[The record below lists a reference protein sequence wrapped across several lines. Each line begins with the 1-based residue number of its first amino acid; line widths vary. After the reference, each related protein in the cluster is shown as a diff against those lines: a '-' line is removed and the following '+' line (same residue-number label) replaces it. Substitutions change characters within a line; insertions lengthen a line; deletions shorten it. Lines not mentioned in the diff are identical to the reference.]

1 MSLSSSP
8 IRSALVAQLLG
19 GITAAVLLHFAY
31 PQWPEEPLTAA
42 VLQGACAALI
52 GNWLGA
58 PKWWLAIHCSFLP
71 AMVLASRLELAPGWY
86 SAAFVL
92 LLLIYWRTDKSRV
105 PLYLS
110 NATTAAA
117 LVQLLPSG
125 PCRVV
130 DLGCGQGGL
139 LLRLARARGDCQFVG
154 IEHAPLPWLW
164 ARLTSLG
171 QANLQIIYG
180 DFWQQHLASFDI
192 VYAFLSPHPM
202 PRLMAKA
209 RAEMRSG
216 TLLVS
221 NSFAL
226 PGTAAERV
234 VAVADRRATQLHCY
248 RI

>member
-1 MSLSSSP
+1 MQFSSSP
-8 IRSALVAQLLG
+8 LRSALVAQLLG
-19 GITAAVLLHFAY
+19 GIAAAALLRLGY
-31 PQWPEEPLTAA
+31 PQWLGVPLAAA
-42 VLQGACAALI
+42 VVQGACAALI

-58 PKWWLAIHCSFLP
+58 PKWWLAIHCGFLP
-71 AMVLASRLELAPGWY
+71 SMVLASRLELAPGWY

-117 LVQLLPSG
+117 LVQLLPPQ
-125 PCRVV
+125 PCRVI

-139 LLRLARARGDCQFVG
+139 LLRLARARCDCQFVG

-171 QANLQIIYG
+171 QANLQIILG
-180 DFWQQHLASFDI
+180 DFWQQHLAAFDI

-202 PRLMAKA
+202 PRLIDKA
-209 RAEMRSG
+209 RAEMRPG

-221 NSFAL
+221 NSFAV
-226 PGTAAERV
+226 PGTVAERV
-234 VAVADRRATQLHCY
+234 VAVADRRATELYCY
-248 RI
+248 RM